1 MKKTLK
7 FYIALWGSKIIARVL
22 KILKRNASFTPGK
35 VAITICPDFMA
46 RIEKPEKIIAVT
58 GTNGKTTVSNM
69 IIDAL
74 EKVGYDTLNNRIG
87 SNVNA
92 GIASSLL
99 NGANLIGKTKKKIA
113 VLEIDERSSKKI
125 YPYIKPD
132 YIVCTN
138 IFRDSIKR
146 NAHTDFIVDI
156 INSAIPKESK
166 LILNAD
172 DLICCSIGPE
182 NAEKIYFGIDK
193 LKTDLEEATSIIK
206 DIRTCPIC
214 DTKLKYEYA
223 HYHHIGKAYC
233 PNCSF
238 KSPESDYLAT
248 NIDYENKTVEIK
260 TKIGSKNYKLISDNI
275 INIYNMVATIA
286 VLTEFGIDS
295 EKLKEIF
302 DNFKIVETRFS
313 EEEIKD
319 KKIIMHLAKGQNPVA
334 CSRTF
339 DYIAKAEGEKAV
351 MLNLDDYFDAKESSE
366 NIAWIYDTDY
376 ELLNTDSIEQIIIG
390 GVRAK
395 DHYLRLLIAGVPE
408 EKISCELREIDAVK
422 HLDLQKVNK
431 IFILYDVYTVDI
443 ANKVKSKIEEKIL
456 NERDEMQYENRSFV
470 S

>member
-1 MKKTLK
+1 MKKSFK
-7 FYIALWGSKIIARVL
+7 FYIALWGAKLVAGLLKVL
-22 KILKRNASFTPGK
+22 RRNASFMPGK
-35 VAITICPDFMA
+35 VALAICPDFMG
-46 RIEKPEKIIAVT
+46 RIDKPEKIIAVT

-74 EKVGYDTLNNRIG
+74 EKCGYTTLNNRIG

-99 NGANLIGKTKKKIA
+99 NGANLLGKTKKRVA
-113 VLEIDERSSKKI
+113 VLEVDERSSKKV
-125 YPYIKPD
+125 YPYLKPN
-132 YIVCTN
+132 YILCTN

-182 NAEKIYFGIDK
+182 NKEKVYFGIEK
-193 LKTDLEEATSIIK
+193 LKTDTQESTNLSR

-214 DTKLKYEYA
+214 DAKLKYEYV

-238 KSPESDYLAT
+238 KSPEADYLGI
-248 NIDYENKTVEIK
+248 NVDFENEIIEIK
-260 TKIGSKNYKLISDNI
+260 TSQNITKYKLLSNNI
-275 INIYNMVATIA
+275 INIYNMIAAIA
-286 VLTEFGIDS
+286 VLSEFGIAR
-295 EKLKEIF
+295 EKLKDVFEE
-302 DNFKIVETRFS
+302 FKVVETRYS
-313 EEEIKD
+313 EEQVDD
-319 KKIIMHLAKGQNPVA
+319 KKVVMYLAKGQNAIA

-339 DYIAKAEGEKAV
+339 DYIKHAEGKKAV
-351 MLNLDDYFDAKESSE
+351 MLNLDDLFDAKESTE
-366 NIAWIYDTDY
+366 NIAWIYDADY
-376 ELLNTDSIEQIIIG
+376 ELLNDDSIEQIIIG

-408 EKISCELREIDAVK
+408 EKISYELKEIDAVK

-431 IFILYDVYTVDI
+431 IFVLYDVYTVKT
-443 ANKVKSKIEEKIL
+443 AEKVKEKIKEKIE
-456 NERDEMQYENRSFV
+456 QG
-470 S
+470 

>member
-1 MKKTLK
+1 MKKTFR
-7 FYIALWGSKIIARVL
+7 FYIALWGAKIGSGLL
-22 KILKRNASFTPGK
+22 KILKRNASFLPGK
-35 VAITICPDFMA
+35 FALAICPDFMA

-74 EKVGYDTLNNRIG
+74 EKSGYSTINNRIG

-99 NGANLIGKTKKKIA
+99 NGANWLGKTKKQFA
-113 VLEIDERSSKKI
+113 VLEVDERSSKKV
-125 YPYIKPD
+125 YPYVKPN
-132 YIVCTN
+132 YILCTN

-172 DLICCSIGPE
+172 DLICCSIGNE
-182 NAEKIYFGIDK
+182 NQEKVYFGIDK
-193 LKTDLEEATSIIK
+193 LETDVEETTNLSR

-214 DTKLKYEYA
+214 DTKLKYEYMR
-223 HYHHIGKAYC
+223 YHHIGKAYC

-238 KSPESDYLAT
+238 KSPESNYLGT
-248 NIDYENKTVEIK
+248 NIDYKNNTIEIK
-260 TKIGSKNYKLISDNI
+260 TQNGSNQYKLISDNI
-275 INIYNMVATIA
+275 INIYNMVAAIA
-286 VLTEFGIDS
+286 ALTELGISS

-302 DNFKIVETRFS
+302 DEFKVVETRYS
-313 EEEIKD
+313 EEKIND
-319 KKIIMHLAKGQNPVA
+319 KKIIKYLAKGQNAVA

-339 DYIAKAEGEKAV
+339 DYINKSEGKKAV
-351 MLNLDDYFDAKESSE
+351 MLNLDDYFDAKESTE
-366 NIAWIYDTDY
+366 NMAWIYDADY
-376 ELLNTDSIEQIIIG
+376 ELLNDDSIEQIIIG

-408 EKISCELREIDAVK
+408 EKISYELQEVEAVK
-422 HLDLQKVNK
+422 HLDLQKVDT
-431 IFILYDVYTVDI
+431 IFILYDVYTVETSEKVR
-443 ANKVKSKIEEKIL
+443 NKIKEKIEQTK
-456 NERDEMQYENRSFV
+456 
-470 S
+470 